1 MEHSDISGFLS
12 RMVAG
17 YGYHSGMGRPGKK
30 QFERFSAKN
39 QRKPNN
45 KANRKRRPS
54 PGATS

>member
-12 RMVAG
+12 CVVAG

-39 QRKPNN
+39 QRKSNN